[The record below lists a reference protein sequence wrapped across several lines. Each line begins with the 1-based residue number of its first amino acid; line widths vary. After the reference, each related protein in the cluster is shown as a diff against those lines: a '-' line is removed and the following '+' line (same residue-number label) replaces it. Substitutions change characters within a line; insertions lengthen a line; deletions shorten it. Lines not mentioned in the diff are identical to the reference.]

1 VEETDVLR
9 ELGETELEEKLV
21 REVSEVS
28 PKGNDSVEVF
38 EYRVE
43 GRPWRIILLRERTC
57 E

>member
-1 VEETDVLR
+1 MLR